1 MTIAEVLLADYD
13 HEIEGT
19 RKTLKLI
26 PTDKADYKPHEK
38 SMPMGR
44 LAEHVA
50 RLAEFGSL
58 VLADTDLDM
67 ATHKWPDFQ
76 FKDADQLLKHLNES
90 SVTLKSTLSGMSDQA
105 LQKPWALKMGEQTIV
120 SLPRYVA
127 FRTMFL
133 NHLVHHRA
141 QLGVYL
147 RLLNIPIPG
156 LYGPSADE
164 PFGGAK
170 K

>member
-1 MTIAEVLLADYD
+1 MKIAEVLLADFD
-13 HEIEGT
+13 QEIEGT

-26 PTDKADYKPHEK
+26 PSDKGDYKPHEK
-38 SMPMGR
+38 SMAMGR
-44 LAEHVA
+44 LSEHVA
-50 RLAEFGSL
+50 RLPEFGSL
-58 VLADTDLDM
+58 VLADGDLDIS
-67 ATHKWPDFQ
+67 THKWPDFQ
-76 FKDADQLLKHLNES
+76 FKDSEQLLNRLDDS
-90 SVTLKSTLSGMSDQA
+90 SSRLKATLSGMSDDA
-105 LQKPWALKMGEQTIV
+105 LQKPWSLKMGEHTIV
-120 SLPRYVA
+120 SLPRYIA

-164 PFGGAK
+164 PFKG
-170 K
+170 